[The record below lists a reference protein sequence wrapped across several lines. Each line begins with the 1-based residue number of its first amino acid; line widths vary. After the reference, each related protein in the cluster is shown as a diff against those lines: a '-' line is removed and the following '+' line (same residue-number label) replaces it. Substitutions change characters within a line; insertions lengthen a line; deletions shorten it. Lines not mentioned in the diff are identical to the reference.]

1 MGSFLSHCG
10 PVSTEAGCLLDN
22 VMREWLTIIIA
33 LLILAVVLDGLRRM
47 RQARRSGIR
56 MGPGKRRSLGAGG
69 GEEYGSELPNG
80 GARVVNVRKPD
91 DAQQL
96 YRKIQQEREEKKRRL
111 GRPNRIPQQVALNLD
126 EHVPTL
132 MEVEEEERQLSA
144 TQKKSRS
151 AGKPTTAEHHK
162 PSTPDDKL
170 LDDPFGFDD
179 GDRIEPQLPTEFHE
193 GEEEPLENESRSEP
207 AAKPVQSPVSPSP
220 EFSAVIEP
228 EPEPLAAGERDELL
242 EDDDYF
248 DEEFDDDEKT
258 PESFREPEDVLVIN
272 VMAPKG
278 QRFHGD
284 QLLDTVLEC
293 GMRFGSMNIFHHHE
307 VANGEGGVLYSMAN
321 IVVPG
326 TFDLA
331 AMKNDFTTPGV
342 SLFLALPVE
351 ADSSR
356 AFETMLET
364 AKAIASRLRGE
375 LKDENRSVMTAQTIE
390 HYRSRIKEFERKQLS
405 RPV

>member
-1 MGSFLSHCG
+1 
-10 PVSTEAGCLLDN
+10 
-22 VMREWLTIIIA
+22 MREWLTVIIA

-56 MGPGKRRSLGAGG
+56 MSRGKRPTSVPGRGD
-69 GEEYGSELPNG
+69 EYGSELPNG

-96 YRKIQQEREEKKRRL
+96 YRKIQEEREEKKRRL

-132 MEVEEEERQLSA
+132 MEVEVEEERKLPA
-144 TQKKSRS
+144 QKKSRQTEKVS
-151 AGKPTTAEHHK
+151 AKRREPAAVQDE
-162 PSTPDDKL
+162 L
-170 LDDPFGFDD
+170 LGDPLAFDD
-179 GDRIEPQLPTEFHE
+179 DDRIEPQLTSDFDQDEQPV
-193 GEEEPLENESRSEP
+193 EEAESRSPVESGIAPGHVASPGSSASALREFEP
-207 AAKPVQSPVSPSP
+207 DMD
-220 EFSAVIEP
+220 
-228 EPEPLAAGERDELL
+228 AGYDSDEDYLEEDNEHRDEEID
-242 EDDDYF
+242 EDD
-248 DEEFDDDEKT
+248 
-258 PESFREPEDVLVIN
+258 ESSEPFREPEDVLVIN

-284 QLLDTVLEC
+284 LLLETVLEC

-307 VANGEGGVLYSMAN
+307 FANGEGGVLYSMAN

-331 AMKNDFTTPGV
+331 AMKDDFTTPGV
-342 SLFLALPVE
+342 SLFLALPVD
-351 ADSSR
+351 ADSSK
-356 AFETMLET
+356 AFETMLKT
-364 AKAIASRLRGE
+364 AKAIAARLHGE
-375 LKDENRSVMTAQTIE
+375 LKDEHRSVMTAQTIE